1 VPDNIDP
8 NDESFQ
14 HEEGEDISLPLEPLE
29 FEDSNLLT
37 GVPRQY
43 IYNERNGLELIG
55 RNSNVK
61 LANFRPTIRKIVTV
75 YDGEE
80 VYKEY
85 ILRCSKPDYF
95 IDITL
100 TREDLKSDRN
110 FREKL
115 STHLDLDQ
123 FLVTVGSWS
132 HLMTAMNEMLQE
144 EQDKYP
150 VVRENSYASMG
161 WVNYDPMIYLL
172 PSCKGVD
179 GNGVRP
185 DIVMNDSE
193 RDKLPENW
201 KNYGKNFIPPDEYEH
216 ELIAKAFNQLLNLD
230 AAMVLMA
237 TQMLAGP
244 LSSFGAREMPP
255 LMHIVG
261 RTGTLKS
268 ARALVAMS
276 LFGTFSESTKTETWF
291 STQNSLMRAVHDAK
305 DVTLLVDDYKKSRLS
320 ADPVMFIQN
329 YADGSTRG
337 RLGVDQTRRRA
348 LLPRG
353 LVLSTGEDSWES
365 QESASARTVMFD
377 SKLSAESITE
387 TYLQQLSELQQFAKH
402 GILASFGA
410 DWVRWLASTSPAYL
424 EGRIH
429 ALRELTEADTA
440 HRRLTGTLGTLYAVS
455 QIVCEFLADKYP
467 ELLPVYQQRWSEAW
481 DVLTLEAREQSLEA
495 ATTSPYISVI
505 SEITETVASGL
516 AHFIHRSK
524 AVSRTLGKTLSAPI
538 GYYDEANLYLTK
550 SVTYEWLSRRAV
562 DTHRDAV
569 PWLSFVREARK
580 VHGPLLNSVGVDSR
594 LGVWG
599 IRDTTMR
606 CLVLPRY
613 ALGLEDVETPE
624 DTSEA
629 PLEFV

>member
-1 VPDNIDP
+1 MPDNIDP

-216 ELIAKAFNQLLNLD
+216 ELI
-230 AAMVLMA
+230 VL
-237 TQMLAGP
+237 
-244 LSSFGAREMPP
+244 R
-255 LMHIVG
+255 
-261 RTGTLKS
+261 
-268 ARALVAMS
+268 
-276 LFGTFSESTKTETWF
+276 
-291 STQNSLMRAVHDAK
+291 
-305 DVTLLVDDYKKSRLS
+305 
-320 ADPVMFIQN
+320 
-329 YADGSTRG
+329 
-337 RLGVDQTRRRA
+337 
-348 LLPRG
+348 
-353 LVLSTGEDSWES
+353 
-365 QESASARTVMFD
+365 
-377 SKLSAESITE
+377 
-387 TYLQQLSELQQFAKH
+387 
-402 GILASFGA
+402 
-410 DWVRWLASTSPAYL
+410 
-424 EGRIH
+424 
-429 ALRELTEADTA
+429 
-440 HRRLTGTLGTLYAVS
+440 
-455 QIVCEFLADKYP
+455 
-467 ELLPVYQQRWSEAW
+467 
-481 DVLTLEAREQSLEA
+481 
-495 ATTSPYISVI
+495 
-505 SEITETVASGL
+505 
-516 AHFIHRSK
+516 
-524 AVSRTLGKTLSAPI
+524 
-538 GYYDEANLYLTK
+538 
-550 SVTYEWLSRRAV
+550 
-562 DTHRDAV
+562 
-569 PWLSFVREARK
+569 
-580 VHGPLLNSVGVDSR
+580 
-594 LGVWG
+594 
-599 IRDTTMR
+599 
-606 CLVLPRY
+606 
-613 ALGLEDVETPE
+613 
-624 DTSEA
+624 
-629 PLEFV
+629 